1 MTDSHEK
8 ALADL
13 DNPATLRAGIN
24 LGNILLVTGNAPN
37 GDPQGVSPEMAA
49 QLAQRLGIAVEYRT
63 YASPG
68 EVADAATRN
77 EWDVALIAEDPERAE
92 VIDFCD
98 AYVEIVAT
106 YLVPADSKL
115 QGIDD
120 IDRPG
125 VRIAVSERSAYDL
138 YLSRVLKHAEL
149 CRARGLAA
157 AFELFRRE
165 RLDALAGLL
174 PALKDNAA
182 ELPGARVLEGSF
194 TSVRQAMAT
203 RPHKNALNAFV
214 RRFIDDAKASG
225 LISELIEKHGVSG
238 KLQVAGDPET

>member
-1 MTDSHEK
+1 MTDNQET

-13 DNPATLRAGIN
+13 DNAATLRAGIN

-37 GDPQGVSPEMAA
+37 GDPQGVSPDMAA
-49 QLAQRLGIAVEYRT
+49 ALAQRLGIAVEYCS

-68 EVADAATRN
+68 EVADAAARN

-106 YLVPADSKL
+106 YLVPANSTL
-115 QGIDD
+115 QSIDD
-120 IDRPG
+120 VDRPG

-138 YLSRVLKHAEL
+138 FLSRKLRHAEL
-149 CRARGLAA
+149 CRAPGLAA
-157 AFELFRRE
+157 AFELFTRE
-165 RLDALAGLL
+165 GLEALAGLL
-174 PALKDNAA
+174 PALTDNAA
-182 ELPGARVLEGSF
+182 ALPGSRVLEGSF

-203 RPHKNALNAFV
+203 RPRKKALNAFV
-214 RRFIDDAKASG
+214 RGFIDDARASG
-225 LISELIEKHGVSG
+225 LISTLIENHGVSG
-238 KLQVAGDPET
+238 KLQVAGG

>member
-1 MTDSHEK
+1 MTENHET

-13 DNPATLRAGIN
+13 DDAATLRAGIN
-24 LGNILLVTGNAPN
+24 LGNILLVTGSAPN
-37 GDPQGVSPEMAA
+37 GDPQGVSPDMAA
-49 QLAQRLGIAVEYRT
+49 TLAQRLGVAVEYRC

-68 EVADAATRN
+68 EVADAAVRN
-77 EWDVALIAEDPERAE
+77 EWDIALIAEDPERAE

-106 YLVPADSKL
+106 YLVPADSAL
-115 QGIDD
+115 QDIDD
-120 IDRPG
+120 VDRAG

-138 YLSRVLKHAEL
+138 YLSRELQHAEL
-149 CRARGLAA
+149 CRAKGLAA

-174 PALKDNAA
+174 PALQDNAA
-182 ELPGARVLEGSF
+182 ALPGSRVLQGSF

-203 RPHKNALNAFV
+203 RPQKRALNAFV
-214 RRFIDDAKASG
+214 RGFIDDARTSG
-225 LISELIEKHGVSG
+225 LISALIEKHGVSG
-238 KLQVAGDPET
+238 KLQVAGDPRA

>member
-1 MTDSHEK
+1 MTYALEA
-8 ALADL
+8 ALAEL
-13 DNPATLRAGIN
+13 DKAATLHAGIN
-24 LGNILLVTGNAPN
+24 LGNILLVSGSAPN
-37 GDPQGVSPEMAA
+37 GDPQGVSPDMAA
-49 QLAQRLGIAVEYRT
+49 ALAQRLGVAVEYCS

-68 EVADAATRN
+68 EVADAAARN

-106 YLVPADSKL
+106 YLVPADSAL

-120 IDRPG
+120 VDRPG

-138 YLSRVLKHAEL
+138 YLSRKLQHAEL
-149 CRARGLAA
+149 CRAAGLTA
-157 AFELFRRE
+157 AFDLFRRE

-174 PALKDNAA
+174 PALKDNAS
-182 ELPGARVLEGSF
+182 ELPGSRVLEGSF

-203 RPHKNALNAFV
+203 RQQKTALNAFV
-214 RRFIDDAKASG
+214 RGFIADAKTSG
-225 LISELIEKHGVSG
+225 LISGLIDKHGVSG
-238 KLQVAGDPET
+238 KLQVARGQGT